1 MSPDLIF
8 DFASSIALRAS
19 FETFVVAISTPPSFK
34 P

>member
-8 DFASSIALRAS
+8 AFASLIALTAS